1 LDEAGLDGAAP
12 RSFYSYRLGLSS
24 VMLEFVC
31 EEAGRGAKG
40 AGSGE
45 RGAGSG
51 EQGAERGERREMSGE
66 RREMSGERWHSAG
79 VEKYL

>member
-31 EEAGRGAKG
+31 EE